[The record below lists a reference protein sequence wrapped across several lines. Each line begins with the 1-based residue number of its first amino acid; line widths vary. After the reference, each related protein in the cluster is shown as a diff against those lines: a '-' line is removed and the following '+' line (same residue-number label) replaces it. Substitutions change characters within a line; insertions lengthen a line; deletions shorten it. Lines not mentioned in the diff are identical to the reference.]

1 MGENFGEYLRELRLE
16 KNFTLRELAQKLDV
30 DFTYLSKLENNRIE
44 NKPSI
49 DLIKKLSKEL
59 NADEN
64 VLTTLV
70 GKVPSIILEQVAED
84 QNAMKFFRSL
94 ASKRRSS
101 AEWKKLKEN
110 LDKFNE
116 KEDDKT

>member
-1 MGENFGEYLRELRLE
+1 MGENFGEYIRELRLG
-16 KNFTLRELAQKLDV
+16 KTLTLRELAEKIGV
-30 DFTYLSKLENNRIE
+30 DFTYLSKLENNKME
-44 NKPSI
+44 NNPSL
-49 DLIKKLSKEL
+49 DLFKKLATEL

-70 GKVPSIILEQVAED
+70 GKVPSIILEQIAQD

-94 ASKRRSS
+94 SSKKRSS
-101 AEWKKLKEN
+101 AEWAKLKEN
-110 LDKFNE
+110 LE